1 MSSRNGRV
9 YMHAFFNLGRILALS
24 TFIWLLI
31 STGAL
36 AAEVLKT
43 DRMEG
48 FVLLMLVLVSI
59 SKNMLD
65 YLVYKWYLW
74 FVLWVGMSLN
84 RYRILAPEDGADM
97 HIMRQRNLAIF
108 RFPTWRHQ

>member
-1 MSSRNGRV
+1 MSSRNDRV
-9 YMHAFFNLGRILALS
+9 YMHVFFDWGIMALS

-36 AAEVLKT
+36 AAEVRKT

-59 SKNMLD
+59 SNNILD
-65 YLVYKWYLW
+65 YLVDKWYLW
-74 FVLWVGMSLN
+74 FVLGGGMSLN
-84 RYRILAPEDGADM
+84 RSRMLAPKDGADM
-97 HIMRQRNLAIF
+97 HSMRQRNLAMS
-108 RFPTWRHQ
+108 RFPMWRHM